1 MGHAPSR
8 GSAATRPSPGSAAV
22 EVALRASVA
31 AIVADADAIAR
42 SVAELLH
49 REVPEASVD
58 PLSLEE
64 TRRTC
69 RATLLALV
77 DGWRRGEPLERV
89 PPPPELLFQIGIMVR
104 DGIPLGPLVRI
115 CHLAHGAFADA
126 WDERIAGAE
135 LTSELQART
144 MRLAHQQTFAW
155 FDGLVTQLTAAYEE
169 ERERAARTPETQRRE
184 AVQAALSGKTVDVD
198 ALSRTAAYEFR
209 RHHVGLVL
217 WRGTPISD
225 GVPAALDAQP
235 AFAAVARE
243 IAAALRAAPPLVVA
257 SASSVAWGW
266 IAVREPVAVA
276 QVRAAVA
283 GARPDGV
290 SVAFADPSPG
300 LQGFRDTHQDA
311 LAASRV
317 AMLQGGGAAAAGA
330 AIAFEDV
337 ELAALLSDDLDR
349 ARRFVLRQLAQLA
362 EDDPQRARLRATLRI
377 YLEEHGSRTAT
388 ARRLG
393 IHPNTVTNRAKLCE
407 ALVGRS
413 LLERPVELQVALALA
428 ETLGVRGGRSAAG

>member
-1 MGHAPSR
+1 MTSPSR
-8 GSAATRPSPGSAAV
+8 PSAAGSAGV
-22 EVALRASVA
+22 EAALRTA
-31 AIVADADAIAR
+31 ADEIVADADAIAR
-42 SVAELLH
+42 AVAELLH

-126 WDERIAGAE
+126 WDERIGRAE
-135 LTSELQART
+135 LSAELQART
-144 MRLAHQQTFAW
+144 MRLAHQLTFAW
-155 FDGLVTQLTAAYEE
+155 FDGLVAQLTAAYEE

-184 AVQAALSGKTVDVD
+184 AVQAALSGKTVDLD

-217 WRGTPISD
+217 WRGTAVSD

-235 AFAAVARE
+235 VFAAIARE
-243 IAAALRAAPPLVVA
+243 IAGALRAAPPLVVA

-266 IAVREPVAVA
+266 IAVRELPAPA
-276 QVRAAVA
+276 ALRAAVD

-290 SVAFADPSPG
+290 SVAFAEAAPG
-300 LQGFRDTHQDA
+300 LEGFRDTHDDA

-317 AMLQGGGAAAAGA
+317 AMSHDDGTAAAAGVA
-330 AIAFEDV
+330 VHFDDV
-337 ELAALLSDDLDR
+337 ELAALLSDDLHR
-349 ARRFVLRQLAQLA
+349 TRRFVTRQLGGLA
-362 EDDPQRARLRATLRI
+362 ADDAETTRLRATLRV
-377 YLEEHGSRTAT
+377 YLEEHGARSGAAT
-388 ARRLG
+388 RLG
-393 IHPNTVTNRAKLCE
+393 IHPNTVTNRVRACE
-407 ALVGRS
+407 ALAGRS
-413 LLERPVELQVALALA
+413 LDERRVELQVALVLA
-428 ETLGVRGGRSAAG
+428 ETLGVRGLRA

>member
-1 MGHAPSR
+1 MR
-8 GSAATRPSPGSAAV
+8 AAGTPTRPSPATTAAA
-22 EVALRASVA
+22 EAALRASA
-31 AIVADADAIAR
+31 EAIVADADAIAR
-42 SVAELLH
+42 TVAELLH

-89 PPPPELLFQIGIMVR
+89 APPPELLFQVGVMVR

-126 WDERIAGAE
+126 WDDRIAAAR
-135 LTSELQART
+135 LTSEVQART
-144 MRLAHQQTFAW
+144 MRLAHQLTFAW
-155 FDGLVTQLTAAYEE
+155 FDGLVAQLTVAYEE

-209 RHHVGLVL
+209 RRHIGLVL
-217 WRGTPISD
+217 WRGTAISD

-243 IAAALRAAPPLVVA
+243 IAAGLGAAAPLVVA
-257 SASSVAWGW
+257 SASSVAWAW
-266 IAVREPVAVA
+266 IAVREAPEPVVL
-276 QVRAAVA
+276 AALVEA
-283 GARPDGV
+283 ARPEGV
-290 SVAFADPSPG
+290 SLAFGEPAPG
-300 LQGFRDTHQDA
+300 LAGFRETHDDA

-317 AMLQGGGAAAAGA
+317 AMLQAAASGTGA
-330 AIAFEDV
+330 SVAFADV
-337 ELAALLSDDLDR
+337 ELAALLSDDLHR
-349 ARRFVLRQLAQLA
+349 ARRFVLRRLGDLARDDA
-362 EDDPQRARLRATLRI
+362 ECARLRATLRV

-388 ARRLG
+388 ARRLA
-393 IHPNTVTNRAKLCE
+393 IHPNTVTNRARACE
-407 ALVGRS
+407 ALIGRS

-428 ETLGVRGGRSAAG
+428 HTLGSRPQ